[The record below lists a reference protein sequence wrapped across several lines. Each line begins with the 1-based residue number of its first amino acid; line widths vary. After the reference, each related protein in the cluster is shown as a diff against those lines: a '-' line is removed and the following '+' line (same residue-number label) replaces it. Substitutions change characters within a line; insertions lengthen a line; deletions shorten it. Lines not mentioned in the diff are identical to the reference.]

1 MKESTKLFL
10 AQYKEAVE
18 SSNNTQKDIL
28 IKYNEIREKQQYC
41 YKPYRTIHNY

>member
-1 MKESTKLFL
+1 MKESTKLFF

-28 IKYNEIREKQQYC
+28 TKYNEIRERDQQFNNNGG
-41 YKPYRTIHNY
+41 KF